1 MIFPRTY
8 LALDLRQQE
17 LRAVSLTGKRKHP
30 VLEGA
35 QLLALKTGLLQ
46 PSPRTTNISDPD
58 RLKAAIQEVLDP
70 IAAGEERLALI
81 LPETVGRLFTVE
93 VETPFANKSEGEKI
107 IKWQLKGNLP
117 ADPEATV
124 LDFQVLDQREDG
136 RKRLL
141 VAAVARNVLDEYESV
156 IAAAGYF
163 PALVGFH
170 SIFLHNYYRTRLEQ
184 PDESVLLILESG
196 YLSFEYS
203 QGRVP
208 LYHRF
213 RMVGDDSALIFQ
225 EISRALVG
233 AQEDYPGLKRAEVF
247 LQTDLAETD
256 GVIDIMRAAFKCEVI
271 LLDPHI
277 DRIASQPSDWPKW
290 RLRGL
295 TAAVGAAEQMIRT

>member
-1 MIFPRTY
+1 MIFPRRY

-30 VLEGA
+30 VLAGA
-35 QLLALKTGLLQ
+35 QLMALEPGLVQ
-46 PSPRTTNISDPD
+46 PSPRSTNISDPD
-58 RLKAAIQEVLDP
+58 RLKTAIQEVLDP

-81 LPETVGRLFTVE
+81 LPETVGRLFTIE
-93 VETPFANKSEGEKI
+93 VETPFINKAEGEKI

-117 ADPEATV
+117 ADPEATI
-124 LDFQVLDQREDG
+124 LDFQILDEREDG

-141 VAAVARNVLDEYESV
+141 VAAVARNILDEYEAV
-156 IAAAGYF
+156 ITAAGYF
-163 PALVGFH
+163 PVLVGFH
-170 SIFLHNYYRTRLEQ
+170 SIFLHNYYRSRLEQ

-196 YLSFEYS
+196 LLSLEYS
-203 QGRVP
+203 QGQVP

-213 RMVGDDSALIFQ
+213 RMVGDDSSAIFQ

-247 LQTDLAETD
+247 LQCDLAETE
-256 GVIDIMRAAFKCEVI
+256 GVVDIFRAAFQREVI

-295 TAAVGAAEQMIRT
+295 TAAVGAAEQMI

>member
-1 MIFPRTY
+1 MIFPRRY

-17 LRAVSLTGKRKHP
+17 LRAVSLKGKRKHSI
-30 VLEGA
+30 LAGA
-35 QLLALKTGLLQ
+35 QLMALEAGLVQ
-46 PSPRTTNISDPD
+46 PSPRGVNISDPP

-93 VETPFANKSEGEKI
+93 VETPFTSKAEGEKI
-107 IKWQLKGNLP
+107 IKWQLKGSLP
-117 ADPEATV
+117 ADPETTV
-124 LDFQVLDQREDG
+124 LDFQVLAQREDG

-141 VAAVARNVLDEYESV
+141 VAAVPRNVLDEYEAV

-163 PALVGFH
+163 PVLIGFH

-196 YLSFEYS
+196 LLSFEYS

-213 RMVGDDSALIFQ
+213 RQVGNDSSAIFQ

-233 AQEDYPGLKRAEVF
+233 AQEDFPGLKRAAVF
-247 LQTDLAETD
+247 LQCDLAETE
-256 GVIDIMRAAFKCEVI
+256 GIIDIFQAAFQREVV

-277 DRIASQPSDWPKW
+277 DRISLQPSDWPKW

-295 TAAVGAAEQMIRT
+295 TAAVGAAEQMI

>member
-1 MIFPRTY
+1 MIFPRRY

-35 QLLALKTGLLQ
+35 RLMALDAGLVQ
-46 PSPRTTNISDPD
+46 PAPRAANISDPA
-58 RLKAAIQEVLDP
+58 RLKTAIQEVLDP
-70 IAAGEERLALI
+70 IAGGEERLALI
-81 LPETVGRLFTVE
+81 LPETVGRFFTVE
-93 VETPFANKSEGEKI
+93 VETPFTSKVEGEKI
-107 IKWQLKGNLP
+107 LKWQLKGSLP
-117 ADPEATV
+117 AGPEATV
-124 LDFQVLDQREDG
+124 LDFQLLEQREDG

-141 VAAVARNVLDEYESV
+141 VAAIARSVLEEYESV
-156 IAAAGYF
+156 IVAAGYF
-163 PALVGFH
+163 PVLVGFH
-170 SIFLHNYYRTRLEQ
+170 SMFLHNYYRNRLEQ
-184 PDESVLLILESG
+184 PEESVLLILESG
-196 YLSFEYS
+196 QLSFEYS
-203 QGRVP
+203 HNRVP

-213 RMVGDDSALIFQ
+213 RMVGDDRAEIFQ

-247 LQTDLAETD
+247 LQCDLAETEA
-256 GVIDIMRAAFKCEVI
+256 VIDIFRAAFQRDVV

-295 TAAVGAAEQMIRT
+295 TAAVGAAEQMI

>member
-1 MIFPRTY
+1 MIFPRRY

-17 LRAVSLTGKRKHP
+17 LRAVSLKGKRKHP
-30 VLEGA
+30 ILEGA
-35 QLLALKTGLLQ
+35 RLIALEAGLVQ
-46 PSPRTTNISDPD
+46 PSARATNISDPG
-58 RLKAAIQEVLDP
+58 RLKSAIQEVLDP

-93 VETPFANKSEGEKI
+93 VETPFTNKSEGEKI

-117 ADPEATV
+117 ADPEETV
-124 LDFQVLDQREDG
+124 LDFQLLDQREDG

-141 VAAVARNVLDEYESV
+141 VAAVARNVLEEYEAV
-156 IAAAGYF
+156 IASAGYF
-163 PALVGFH
+163 PVMVGFH

-196 YLSFEYS
+196 LLSFEYS

-213 RMVGDDSALIFQ
+213 RMVGEDRSAIFQ

-247 LQTDLAETD
+247 LQSDLAETE
-256 GVIDIMRAAFKCEVI
+256 GVLEIFRAAFQREVV

-295 TAAVGAAEQMIRT
+295 TAAVGAAEQMI

>member
-1 MIFPRTY
+1 MIFPRRY

-30 VLEGA
+30 VLDGA
-35 QLLALKTGLLQ
+35 RLMALEPGLVQ
-46 PSPRTTNISDPD
+46 PSPRATNISDPA
-58 RLKAAIQEVLDP
+58 RLKTAIQEVLDP
-70 IAAGEERLALI
+70 IAAGEVRLALI

-93 VETPFANKSEGEKI
+93 IETPFASKAEGEKI

-124 LDFQVLDQREDG
+124 LDFQVLAQREDG

-141 VAAVARNVLDEYESV
+141 VAAVARNVLAEYESV

-163 PALVGFH
+163 PILIGFH

-196 YLSFEYS
+196 HLSFEYS

-213 RMVGDDSALIFQ
+213 RTVGDDRSAIFQ

-247 LQTDLAETD
+247 LQSDLAETE
-256 GVIDIMRAAFKCEVI
+256 GVVDIFQAAFQREIV

-295 TAAVGAAEQMIRT
+295 TAAVGAAEQMI

>member
-1 MIFPRTY
+1 MIFPRRY

-17 LRAVSLTGKRKHP
+17 LRAVSLTGRRKHP
-30 VLEGA
+30 ILAGA
-35 QLLALKTGLLQ
+35 QLMALEDGLLQ
-46 PSPRTTNISDPD
+46 PSLRGTNISDPA
-58 RLKAAIQEVLDP
+58 RLQAAIQEVLNP

-81 LPETVGRLFTVE
+81 LPETIGRLFTVE
-93 VETPFANKSEGEKI
+93 VETPFSSKSEGEKI

-124 LDFQVLDQREDG
+124 LDFQILDQREDG

-141 VAAVARNVLDEYESV
+141 VAAVARSVLDEYESV
-156 IAAAGYF
+156 ITAAGYF
-163 PALVGFH
+163 PVLVGFH

-196 YLSFEYS
+196 LLSFEYS

-213 RMVGDDSALIFQ
+213 RMVGNDSSAIFQ
-225 EISRALVG
+225 EISRSLVG

-247 LQTDLAETD
+247 LQCDLAETE
-256 GVIDIMRAAFKCEVI
+256 GVVDIFRAAFQREVV

-295 TAAVGAAEQMIRT
+295 TAAVGAAEQLI

>member
-17 LRAVSLTGKRKHP
+17 LRAVSLTGKRNHP
-30 VLEGA
+30 ILKGA
-35 QLLALKTGLLQ
+35 QLLALEDGLFQ
-46 PSPRTTNISDPD
+46 PSPRETNITDPG
-58 RLKAAIQEVLDP
+58 RLKTAIKEILDP
-70 IAAGEERLALI
+70 IAFGEERLALI

-93 VETPFANKSEGEKI
+93 VETPFASKSEGEKI

-124 LDFQVLDQREDG
+124 LDFQVLEQREDG

-141 VAAVARNVLDEYESV
+141 VAAVDRNVLDEFESV
-156 IAAAGYF
+156 IVAAGYF
-163 PALVGFH
+163 PVLVGFH
-170 SIFLHNYYRTRLEQ
+170 SIFLHNYYRTHLEQ
-184 PDESVLLILESG
+184 SDESVLLILESG

-213 RMVGDDSALIFQ
+213 RMVGDDSTAIFQ

-247 LQTDLAETD
+247 LHCDLAETD
-256 GVIDIMRAAFKCEVI
+256 GVIDILRAAFQREVV
-271 LLDPHI
+271 LLNPHI

-295 TAAVGAAEQMIRT
+295 TAAVGAAEQMI

>member
-1 MIFPRTY
+1 MIFPRRY

-30 VLEGA
+30 ILEGA
-35 QLLALKTGLLQ
+35 RLMALDNGLLQ
-46 PSPRTTNISDPD
+46 PSPRAANITDPA
-58 RLKAAIQEVLDP
+58 RLKAAIQEVLEP
-70 IAAGEERLALI
+70 IAADEERLALI
-81 LPETVGRLFTVE
+81 LPETTGRLFTIE
-93 VETPFANKSEGEKI
+93 VETPFTNKVEGEKI

-124 LDFQVLDQREDG
+124 LDFQILDQREDG

-141 VAAVARNVLDEYESV
+141 VAAVARDVLAEYESV
-156 IAAAGYF
+156 IATAGYF
-163 PALVGFH
+163 PVLIGFH
-170 SIFLHNYYRTRLEQ
+170 SVFLHNYYRTRLEQ

-196 YLSFEYS
+196 LLSFEYS

-213 RMVGDDSALIFQ
+213 RTVGDDSSAIFQ

-233 AQEDYPGLKRAEVF
+233 AQGDYPGLKRAEVF
-247 LQTDLAETD
+247 LQSDLPETE
-256 GVIDIMRAAFKCEVI
+256 GIIDIFRAAFQRDIV

-295 TAAVGAAEQMIRT
+295 TAAVGAAEQMI

>member
-1 MIFPRTY
+1 MIFPRRY

-30 VLEGA
+30 ILEGA
-35 QLLALKTGLLQ
+35 RLIALADGLVQ
-46 PSPRTTNISDPD
+46 PSVRATNISDPS

-70 IAAGEERLALI
+70 IAAKEERLALI
-81 LPETVGRLFTVE
+81 LPESVGRLFTVE
-93 VETPFANKSEGEKI
+93 IEPPFTSKSEGEKI

-141 VAAVARNVLDEYESV
+141 VAAVARTVLDEYEAV
-156 IAAAGYF
+156 ITAAGYF
-163 PALVGFH
+163 PVLVGFH

-196 YLSFEYS
+196 HLSFEYS

-213 RMVGDDSALIFQ
+213 RKVGDDRAAIFQ

-247 LQTDLAETD
+247 LQCDLVETKEAVD
-256 GVIDIMRAAFKCEVI
+256 LFRAAFQREIV

-295 TAAVGAAEQMIRT
+295 TAAVGAAEQMI

>member
-1 MIFPRTY
+1 MIFPRRY

-17 LRAVSLTGKRKHP
+17 LRAVSLKGKRKQ
-30 VLEGA
+30 LILAGA
-35 QLLALKTGLLQ
+35 QLMALEAGLVQ
-46 PSPRTTNISDPD
+46 PSPRSVNVSDPA

-93 VETPFANKSEGEKI
+93 VETPFSSKAEGEKI
-107 IKWQLKGNLP
+107 IKWQLKGNFP
-117 ADPEATV
+117 ADPESTV
-124 LDFQVLDQREDG
+124 LDFQVLAQRDDG

-141 VAAVARNVLDEYESV
+141 VAAVPRNVLDEYEAV
-156 IAAAGYF
+156 VTAAGYF
-163 PALVGFH
+163 PVLVGFH

-196 YLSFEYS
+196 LLSFEYS

-213 RMVGDDSALIFQ
+213 RMVGNDRTAIFQ

-233 AQEDYPGLKRAEVF
+233 AQEDFPGLKRAAVF
-247 LQTDLAETD
+247 LHCDLAETE
-256 GVIDIMRAAFKCEVI
+256 GILDIFQAAFQHEVV

-277 DRIASQPSDWPKW
+277 DRISSQPSDWPKW

-295 TAAVGAAEQMIRT
+295 TAAVGAAEQMI

>member
-1 MIFPRTY
+1 MIFPRRY

-17 LRAVSLTGKRKHP
+17 LRAISLTGRRKHP
-30 VLEGA
+30 ILAGA
-35 QLLALKTGLLQ
+35 QLMALEDGLLQ
-46 PSPRTTNISDPD
+46 PSLRGTNISDPA
-58 RLKAAIQEVLDP
+58 RLQAAIQEVLNP

-81 LPETVGRLFTVE
+81 LPETIGRLFTVE
-93 VETPFANKSEGEKI
+93 VETPFSSKSEGEKI

-124 LDFQVLDQREDG
+124 LDFQILDQREDG

-141 VAAVARNVLDEYESV
+141 VAAVARSVLDEYESV
-156 IAAAGYF
+156 ITAAGYF
-163 PALVGFH
+163 PVLVGFH

-196 YLSFEYS
+196 LLSFEYS

-213 RMVGDDSALIFQ
+213 RMVGNDSSAIFQ
-225 EISRALVG
+225 EISRSLVG

-247 LQTDLAETD
+247 LQCDLAETE
-256 GVIDIMRAAFKCEVI
+256 GVVDIFRAAFQREVV

-295 TAAVGAAEQMIRT
+295 TAAVGAAEQLI

>member
-1 MIFPRTY
+1 MIFPRRY

-17 LRAVSLTGKRKHP
+17 LRAVSLTGKRKQP
-30 VLEGA
+30 ILEGA
-35 QLLALKTGLLQ
+35 QLMALEAGLLQ
-46 PSPRTTNISDPD
+46 PSSRTTNISNPD

-93 VETPFANKSEGEKI
+93 VETPFINKTEGEKI

-117 ADPEATV
+117 ADPDATI
-124 LDFQVLDQREDG
+124 LDFQILDQREDG

-163 PALVGFH
+163 PVLIGFH

-184 PDESVLLILESG
+184 PDDSVLLILESG
-196 YLSFEYS
+196 LLSFEYS

-213 RMVGDDSALIFQ
+213 RVVGDDSSAIFQ
-225 EISRALVG
+225 EISRSLVR
-233 AQEDYPGLKRAEVF
+233 AQEDYPGLKRAEIF
-247 LQTDLAETD
+247 LQCDLAETER
-256 GVIDIMRAAFKCEVI
+256 VIDIFQAAFQREVV

-277 DRIASQPSDWPKW
+277 DRISSQPSDWPKW

-295 TAAVGAAEQMIRT
+295 TAAVGAAEQMI

>member
-17 LRAVSLTGKRKHP
+17 LRAVSLTGSLKTPTLK
-30 VLEGA
+30 GA
-35 QLLALKTGLLQ
+35 QLMALAEGVVQ
-46 PSPRTTNISDPD
+46 PSPRAININDPV
-58 RLKAAIQEVLDP
+58 RLKTAVQEVLAP
-70 IAAGEERLALI
+70 IAAGEERLALV
-81 LPETVGRLFTVE
+81 LPETIGRLFTIE
-93 VETPFANKSEGEKI
+93 IDTPFANKAEGEKI
-107 IKWQLKGNLP
+107 IKWQLKGSLP

-136 RKRLL
+136 TKRLL
-141 VAAVARNVLDEYESV
+141 VAVVARSVLDEYEAV
-156 IAAAGYF
+156 ITAAGFF
-163 PALVGFH
+163 PVLVGFH
-170 SIFLHNYYRTRLEQ
+170 SVFLHNYYRTRLEQ

-196 YLSFEYS
+196 FLSLEYS

-213 RMVGDDSALIFQ
+213 RHVGDDSSTIFQ

-233 AQEDYPGLKRAEVF
+233 AQKDYPGLKRAEVF
-247 LQTDLAETD
+247 LQSDLAETEV
-256 GVIDIMRAAFKCEVI
+256 VIDTLRAAFQREVI

-277 DRIASQPSDWPKW
+277 DRIISQPSDWPKW

-295 TAAVGAAEQMIRT
+295 AAAVGAAEQMI

>member
-17 LRAVSLTGKRKHP
+17 LRAVSLTGKRNHP
-30 VLEGA
+30 ILKGA
-35 QLLALKTGLLQ
+35 QLLALDDGLFQ
-46 PSPRTTNISDPD
+46 PSPRETNITDPG
-58 RLKAAIQEVLDP
+58 RLKTAIKEILDP
-70 IAAGEERLALI
+70 IAFGEERLALI

-93 VETPFANKSEGEKI
+93 VETPFASKSEGEKI

-124 LDFQVLDQREDG
+124 LDFQVLEQREDG

-141 VAAVARNVLDEYESV
+141 VAAVDRNVLDEFESV
-156 IAAAGYF
+156 IVAAGYF
-163 PALVGFH
+163 PVLVGFH
-170 SIFLHNYYRTRLEQ
+170 SIFLHNYYRTHLEQ
-184 PDESVLLILESG
+184 SDECVLLILESG
-196 YLSFEYS
+196 FLSFEYC
-203 QGRVP
+203 QGRMP

-213 RMVGDDSALIFQ
+213 RMVGDDSTAIFQ

-247 LQTDLAETD
+247 LHCDLAETD
-256 GVIDIMRAAFKCEVI
+256 GVIDILRAAFQREVV
-271 LLDPHI
+271 LLNPHI

-295 TAAVGAAEQMIRT
+295 TAAVGAAEQMI

>member
-17 LRAVSLTGKRKHP
+17 LRAVSLTGRRKN
-30 VLEGA
+30 LTLKGA
-35 QLLALKTGLLQ
+35 QLMALEQGLVQ
-46 PSPRTTNISDPD
+46 PSPRATNISDPA
-58 RLKAAIQEVLDP
+58 RLKSAIQEVLAP
-70 IAAGEERLALI
+70 IANGEERLALV
-81 LPETVGRLFTVE
+81 LPEHIGRLFTIE
-93 VETPFANKSEGEKI
+93 IDTPFAGKAEGEKI
-107 IKWQLKGNLP
+107 IKWQLKGKLP
-117 ADPEATV
+117 ADPEATA

-136 RKRLL
+136 TKRLL
-141 VAAVARNVLDEYESV
+141 VAAVARSVLEEYEGVVTS
-156 IAAAGYF
+156 AGFF

-196 YLSFEYS
+196 FLSLEYS
-203 QGRVP
+203 QTRVP

-213 RMVGDDSALIFQ
+213 RQVGDDSSTIFQ

-233 AQEDYPGLKRAEVF
+233 AQKDYPGLKRAEVF
-247 LQTDLAETD
+247 LQSDLAETE
-256 GVIDIMRAAFKCEVI
+256 GVINTLRAAFQREVV

-295 TAAVGAAEQMIRT
+295 AAAVGAAEQMI

>member
-1 MIFPRTY
+1 V
-8 LALDLRQQE
+8 AAA
-17 LRAVSLTGKRKHP
+17 RAAFASF
-30 VLEGA
+30 
-35 QLLALKTGLLQ
+35 QLSTK
-46 PSPRTTNISDPD
+46 
-58 RLKAAIQEVLDP
+58 
-70 IAAGEERLALI
+70 EERLALI
-81 LPETVGRLFTVE
+81 LPESVGRLFTVE
-93 VETPFANKSEGEKI
+93 IEPPFTSKSEGEKI

-141 VAAVARNVLDEYESV
+141 VAAVARTVLDEYEAV
-156 IAAAGYF
+156 ITAAGYF
-163 PALVGFH
+163 PVLVGFH

-196 YLSFEYS
+196 HLSFEYS

-213 RMVGDDSALIFQ
+213 RKVGDDRAAIFQ

-247 LQTDLAETD
+247 LQCDLVETKEAVD
-256 GVIDIMRAAFKCEVI
+256 LFRAAFQREIV

-295 TAAVGAAEQMIRT
+295 TAAVGAAEQMI

>member
-17 LRAVSLTGKRKHP
+17 LRAVSLTGRRKKP
-30 VLEGA
+30 ILKGA
-35 QLLALKTGLLQ
+35 QLMALEPGWLQ
-46 PSPRTTNISDPD
+46 PSPRATNISDPA
-58 RLKAAIQEVLDP
+58 RLKAAIQEVLAP
-70 IAAGEERLALI
+70 IAAGEERLAVV
-81 LPETVGRLFTVE
+81 LPENIGRLFTIE
-93 VETPFANKSEGEKI
+93 IDTPFANKAEGEKI

-117 ADPEATV
+117 ADPDATV

-136 RKRLL
+136 TKRLL
-141 VAAVARNVLDEYESV
+141 VAAVARSVLTEYETV
-156 IAAAGYF
+156 ITDAGFF

-184 PDESVLLILESG
+184 PDESVLLIFESG
-196 YLSFEYS
+196 FLSFEYS

-213 RMVGDDSALIFQ
+213 RQVGDDSSTIFQ

-233 AQEDYPGLKRAEVF
+233 AQKDYPGLKRAEVF
-247 LQTDLAETD
+247 LQSDLAETEV
-256 GVIDIMRAAFKCEVI
+256 VIDILRSAFQREVV

-277 DRIASQPSDWPKW
+277 DRFVSQPSDWPKW

-295 TAAVGAAEQMIRT
+295 AAAVGAAEQMI

>member
-1 MIFPRTY
+1 MIFPRRY

-17 LRAVSLTGKRKHP
+17 LRAVSLTGKRKRP

-35 QLLALKTGLLQ
+35 QLMALEAGLLQ
-46 PSPRTTNISDPD
+46 PSPRGTNISDPI
-58 RLKAAIQEVLDP
+58 RLKTAIQEVLDP
-70 IAAGEERLALI
+70 IAAGEERLAVI

-93 VETPFANKSEGEKI
+93 VESPFTSKAEGEKI
-107 IKWQLKGNLP
+107 IKWQLKGKLP

-124 LDFQVLDQREDG
+124 LDFQILDQREDG

-141 VAAVARNVLDEYESV
+141 VATVARNVLDEYESAIV
-156 IAAAGYF
+156 AAGYF
-163 PALVGFH
+163 PVLVGFH
-170 SIFLHNYYRTRLEQ
+170 SVFLHNYYRTRLEQ
-184 PDESVLLILESG
+184 PDDSLLLILESG
-196 YLSFEYS
+196 LLSLEYS
-203 QGRVP
+203 QGRIP

-213 RMVGDDSALIFQ
+213 RMVGDDSSAIFQ

-247 LQTDLAETD
+247 LHCDLAETE
-256 GVIDIMRAAFKCEVI
+256 GVIDIFRAAFQREVV
-271 LLDPHI
+271 LLDPHV

-295 TAAVGAAEQMIRT
+295 TAAVGAAEQMI

>member
-1 MIFPRTY
+1 MIFPRRY

-17 LRAVSLTGKRKHP
+17 LRAVSLTGRRKHP
-30 VLEGA
+30 ILEGA
-35 QLLALKTGLLQ
+35 QLMALEDGLLQ
-46 PSPRTTNISDPD
+46 PSLRGTNISDPA
-58 RLKAAIQEVLDP
+58 RLKAAIQEVLNP

-81 LPETVGRLFTVE
+81 LPETIGRLFTVE
-93 VETPFANKSEGEKI
+93 VETPFSSKSEGEKI

-117 ADPEATV
+117 ADPDATV
-124 LDFQVLDQREDG
+124 LDFQILDQREDG

-141 VAAVARNVLDEYESV
+141 VAAVARSVLDEYESV
-156 IAAAGYF
+156 ITSAGYF
-163 PALVGFH
+163 PVLVGFH

-196 YLSFEYS
+196 LLSFEYS

-213 RMVGDDSALIFQ
+213 RMVGNDSSAIFQ
-225 EISRALVG
+225 EISRSLVG

-247 LQTDLAETD
+247 LQCDLAETE
-256 GVIDIMRAAFKCEVI
+256 GVVDIFRAAFQREVV

-295 TAAVGAAEQMIRT
+295 TAAVGAAEQLI

>member
-1 MIFPRTY
+1 MIFPRRY

-17 LRAVSLTGKRKHP
+17 LRAVSLTGKRKKP
-30 VLEGA
+30 ILAGA
-35 QLLALKTGLLQ
+35 QLLALETGLLN
-46 PSPRTTNISDPD
+46 PSPRATNINDPA

-93 VETPFANKSEGEKI
+93 VETPFTSKAEGEKI

-124 LDFQVLDQREDG
+124 LDFQILAQREDG

-141 VAAVARNVLDEYESV
+141 VAAVARNVLEEYESV

-163 PALVGFH
+163 PVLVGFH
-170 SIFLHNYYRTRLEQ
+170 STFLHNYYRTRLEQ
-184 PDESVLLILESG
+184 PDESVLLVLESG

-203 QGRVP
+203 QGRIP
-208 LYHRF
+208 FYHRF
-213 RMVGDDSALIFQ
+213 RRVGDDSSVIFQ

-233 AQEDYPGLKRAEVF
+233 AQEDYPGMKRAEVF
-247 LQTDLAETD
+247 LQCDLAETE
-256 GVIDIMRAAFKCEVI
+256 GVLDIFRAAFQREVI

-295 TAAVGAAEQMIRT
+295 TAAVGAAEQMI

>member
-1 MIFPRTY
+1 MIFPRRY
-8 LALDLRQQE
+8 LALDLRQQD
-17 LRAVSLTGKRKHP
+17 LRAVSVTGKRKHP
-30 VLEGA
+30 HLEGA
-35 QLLALKTGLLQ
+35 RLMALEAGLLQ
-46 PSPRTTNISDPD
+46 PSQQATNISDTG
-58 RLKAAIQEVLDP
+58 RLIASIQEVLDP

-81 LPETVGRLFTVE
+81 LPESVGRLFTVE
-93 VETPFANKSEGEKI
+93 VETPFASKAEGEKI

-124 LDFQVLDQREDG
+124 LDFQILDQREDG

-141 VAAVARNVLDEYESV
+141 VAAVARSVLDEYESV
-156 IAAAGYF
+156 IVAAGYF
-163 PALVGFH
+163 PVLVGFH

-196 YLSFEYS
+196 HLSFEYS

-213 RMVGDDSALIFQ
+213 RKVGDDRSAIFQ

-247 LQTDLAETD
+247 LQSDLAETD
-256 GVIDIMRAAFKCEVI
+256 GVLDIFRAVFQRDVV

-277 DRIASQPSDWPKW
+277 DRISSQPSDWPKW

-295 TAAVGAAEQMIRT
+295 TAAVGAAEQMI

>member
-17 LRAVSLTGKRKHP
+17 LRAVSLTGRRKKP
-30 VLEGA
+30 VLKGA
-35 QLLALKTGLLQ
+35 QLLALAEGLVQ
-46 PSPRTTNISDPD
+46 PSLRATNISDPA
-58 RLKAAIQEVLDP
+58 RLKAAVQEVLAP

-81 LPETVGRLFTVE
+81 LPETIGRLFTIE
-93 VETPFANKSEGEKI
+93 IDTPFAGKAEGEKI

-117 ADPEATV
+117 ADPDATV

-136 RKRLL
+136 TKRLL
-141 VAAVARNVLDEYESV
+141 VAAVARSVLDEYEAV
-156 IAAAGYF
+156 IAAAGFF
-163 PALVGFH
+163 PVLVGFH
-170 SIFLHNYYRTRLEQ
+170 SVFLHNYYRTRLEQ

-196 YLSFEYS
+196 FLSLEYS

-213 RMVGDDSALIFQ
+213 RQVGDDSSTIFQ

-233 AQEDYPGLKRAEVF
+233 AQKDYPGLKRAEVF
-247 LQTDLAETD
+247 LQCDLAETEM
-256 GVIDIMRAAFKCEVI
+256 VIDTLRAAFQREVV

-277 DRIASQPSDWPKW
+277 ERIASQPSDWPKW

-295 TAAVGAAEQMIRT
+295 AAAVGAAEQMI